1 MRLRR
6 PTTRFFGQPEFARA
20 VAVVLLLNAADAA
33 VSTVAPAFLQRLGYP
48 VAQIGLLVS
57 GYAMASLLSRVPAGR
72 LADGSHA
79 RLWFWLSSGTLGVAL
94 ALYPVAI
101 EPWAFWS
108 VRVLHGLSFG
118 AATTLNLATLLA
130 TTSANRARV
139 MALYTAAMAGGYT
152 LGNLTGGVVADVFGY
167 QVAFWTVAVFPLLA
181 MLLGSPAAAL
191 SSGGK
196 ASPRED
202 WRLVLRRPEVRAVLV
217 LALVVNLLHQM
228 WGTLLPLYVVGA
240 GAGVSLAGFVRAT
253 HSFTNT
259 LARPASEPIVRRV
272 GPLGLACAGLLVY
285 AVGISL
291 LPTTTAPL
299 LLMALAAL
307 IGLGRAGAVLANA
320 LGTMELSERRLVN
333 RGTASALMTVGGDA
347 GSILAP
353 ILAGATASRIGIG
366 PAMQALA
373 WAMAGLGIVAVL
385 AARPPAPRPAAP
397 PVATKQLGE
406 L

>member
-1 MRLRR
+1 
-6 PTTRFFGQPEFARA
+6 
-20 VAVVLLLNAADAA
+20 VVLLLNAADAS
-33 VSTVAPAFLQRLGYP
+33 VSTVAPAFLQSLGYP

-57 GYAMASLLSRVPAGR
+57 GYAIASLLSRLPAGR
-72 LADGSHA
+72 LADGGHA
-79 RLWFWLSSGTLGVAL
+79 RRWFWVSSGALGVAL

-139 MALYTAAMAGGYT
+139 MALFTAAMAGGYT
-152 LGNLTGGVVADVFGY
+152 LGNLTGGIAADAFGY
-167 QVAFWTVAVFPLLA
+167 PVAFWTVAAFPLLA
-181 MLLGSPAAAL
+181 MLLGSPSAAA
-191 SSGGK
+191 SGGGK

-202 WRLVLRRPEVRAVLV
+202 WRLVLRRPEVRSVLV
-217 LALVVNLLHQM
+217 LALVINLLHQM

-240 GAGVSLAGFVRAT
+240 GAGVALAGIVRAT

-259 LARPASEPIVRRV
+259 LARPASEPIVRRM
-272 GPLGLACAGLLVY
+272 GPLSLACGGLLLY
-285 AVGISL
+285 AIGISL
-291 LPTTTAPL
+291 LPTTTVPL

-320 LGTMELSERRLVN
+320 LGTMELSEQRLVN
-333 RGTASALMTVGGDA
+333 RGTASAVMTLGGDA
-347 GSILAP
+347 GSILAQ

-366 PAMQALA
+366 PAMQVLA
-373 WAMAGLGIVAVL
+373 WAIAALGMLAVL
-385 AARPPAPRPAAP
+385 AARPRARRPAAP
-397 PVATKQLGE
+397 PVAAKRLGE